1 MQFGLKSYV
10 WFQNRTSTQ
19 RDFDLK
25 SQVRFQTKITRHK
38 VQLPLY
44 YIHFEIAQVQDLV
57 SSNILL
63 MQYWAS
69 LKLNSSIFW
78 GEKREFSK
86 QWLQNLPH
94 DTLCLSF
101 SCNYIGYFKQ
111 ALKSDWLFCFQCSLL
126 IGWEKWC
133 DLKQNMVRFVNKSHQ
148 LGPIRLQGPPV
159 IPKWV

>member
-1 MQFGLKSYV
+1 MSIRCLVWGVITVKNKCLIMVIELSGAKFGLKSQV
-10 WFQNRTSTQ
+10 WFQA
-19 RDFDLK
+19 
-25 SQVRFQTKITRHK
+25 KIARHK

-44 YIHFEIAQVQDLV
+44 YIHFEIAQAQDLV

-78 GEKREFSK
+78 GEKKQEFWK
-86 QWLQNLPH
+86 QRLQNLPD

-126 IGWEKWC
+126 IGWKNES
-133 DLKQNMVRFVNKSHQ
+133 RFKAKNGV
-148 LGPIRLQGPPV
+148 IRE
-159 IPKWV
+159 